1 MKRPLILACA
11 LATFACDSSTTEPT
25 APEKLSISA
34 NQGATTTFSQFT
46 VNFNFQAYS
55 ACLDAFVTMGGPVEF
70 SVWTVVR
77 PDGSRHITQLL
88 DVSNTAIRY
97 NGIVWT
103 PGPNASEMFIRNLP
117 AGSPEQQL
125 EHQGTVIYRSPDSET
140 ELRLQHRINLVRL
153 PDGTLQ
159 LNNNDFSIVC
169 VGN

>member
-11 LATFACDSSTTEPT
+11 LATFACDSSTTGPT

-46 VNFNFQAYS
+46 VNFNFQAY
-55 ACLDAFVTMGGPVEF
+55 AECFDAFVGMGGPVDF

-88 DVSNTAIRY
+88 DVSRTSIRY
-97 NGIVWT
+97 NGVVWT
-103 PGPNASEMFIRNLP
+103 PGPNASEMFVRNIP
-117 AGSPEQQL
+117 AGSPDQQI
-125 EHQGTVIYRSPDSET
+125 EHLGTVIYRSSDAEND
-140 ELRLQHRINLVRL
+140 LRLQHRINLVRL
-153 PDGTLQ
+153 PDGTMQ
-159 LNNNDFSIVC
+159 LNNNVFRIVC